1 MIKAFLRFLR
11 LWGLLITDS
20 VVMFGY
26 PRTNTQLNKK
36 RVLLIRLDAI
46 GDFIL
51 WLDAAK
57 DLRKLYPQG
66 QFELVLLGN
75 ERWTSLVQDLPY
87 FDRIWSLNI
96 LRFINNPVYRFKM
109 LRKVRQTGFDIVI
122 QPTFSRVFLTG
133 DAIAHVC
140 GAGEKIAFQG
150 DYSNIKPW
158 QKRISDKWH
167 TRIITSDNKPLMEL
181 VRNAEF
187 MRELGLKDFR
197 ADVPELLMSAPL
209 PKSMSDTD
217 YYVLFP
223 GAGFDMKRW
232 PASSFARLAQKI
244 YQATGWLGIICGGKG
259 EEVTGKELL
268 ERVNVPIQNWTGY
281 TSLKELAVI
290 INRAHLLVGNDT
302 GAVHIAAAVS
312 TPAICILGGG
322 HYGRFIPYQL
332 ECESAKPLPVTVI
345 HEMDCFGCNWQCIYD
360 VPSGEPVPCIKHVS
374 VEAVWKEV
382 CMMLEKRVFDERQQ
396 TH

>member
-26 PRTNTQLNKK
+26 PRTNRQLNKK

-75 ERWTSLVQDLPY
+75 ERWTSLAQDLPY
-87 FDRIWSLNI
+87 FDRVWSLNI
-96 LRFINNPVYRFKM
+96 LRFINNSVYRFKM

-133 DAIAHVC
+133 DQLLVSA

-187 MRELGLKDFR
+187 MRGLGLKNFY
-197 ADVPELLMSAPL
+197 ADVPDLMVQAPL
-209 PKSMSDTD
+209 PESLRDAD

-232 PASSFARLAQKI
+232 PTSSFARLAQKI

-312 TPAICILGGG
+312 TPAVCILGGG
-322 HYGRFIPYQL
+322 HYGRFIPYQV
-332 ECESAKPLPVTVI
+332 EVGTAKPLPVPVT
-345 HEMDCFGCNWQCIYD
+345 HEMDCFGCGWQCIYD
-360 VPSGEPVPCIKHVS
+360 VLSGEPVPCIKHIS

-382 CMMLEKRVFDERQQ
+382 CMILEKKVFDERQQ
-396 TH
+396 TL

>member
-26 PRTNTQLNKK
+26 PRTNRQLNKK

-75 ERWTSLVQDLPY
+75 ERWTSLAQDLPY
-87 FDRIWSLNI
+87 FDRVWSLNI
-96 LRFINNPVYRFKM
+96 LRFINNSVYRFKM

-133 DAIAHVC
+133 DAIARIS

-187 MRELGLKDFR
+187 MRGLGLKNFY
-197 ADVPELLMSAPL
+197 ADVPDLMVQAPL
-209 PKSMSDTD
+209 PESLRDAD

-232 PASSFARLAQKI
+232 PTSSFARLAQKI

-259 EEVTGKELL
+259 EEVLGKELM
-268 ERVNVPIQNWTGY
+268 ESTNVPIQDWTGC

-290 INRAHLLVGNDT
+290 ISRAHLLIGNDT

-332 ECESAKPLPVTVI
+332 EGETAKPLPVPVT
-345 HEMDCFGCNWQCIYD
+345 HEMDCFGCDWQCIYN
-360 VPSGEPVPCIKHVS
+360 VPPGEAVPCIKHVS

-382 CMMLEKRVFDERQQ
+382 CMMKERCQELRR
-396 TH
+396 